1 MTFVTNLIYSNHTS
15 LRTSNDKLVGII
27 TEKDIFMQI
36 ARNLTMVTDFAGQK
50 YPVQYREVYERFTE
64 YMFDLLPKL

>member
-1 MTFVTNLIYSNHTS
+1 MHQLDWN
-15 LRTSNDKLVGII
+15 II
-27 TEKDIFMQI
+27 IFTQI
-36 ARNLTMVTDFAGQK
+36 ARNLTMVTDFVGQK